1 MTYNWTDQHSGIAV
15 PASGSVSEAHIVNKY
30 KNIKE
35 K

>member
-1 MTYNWTDQHSGIAV
+1 MTYNWTDQHKRMTV
-15 PASGSVSEAHIVNKY
+15 PESGSASEAHLVNKY